1 MAIEH
6 KKSIYICAISTIYIT
21 CIQHNILTLRKIYG
35 ILKKIVGGSYMSIT
49 LYDLYHQSK
58 SKYKLKLIAG
68 ETGLKNVVS
77 WVQFTEDIMTVNF
90 LKGSEL
96 ILTTGLNA
104 NNTKWIYEFVKELM
118 NQKST
123 GLIINIGNYI
133 VESDINE
140 EIKEMCNKNEFPLF
154 IMPWEIRLSDIMQDF
169 CSQLLRDS
177 KDQDN
182 ITIALKEI
190 IFHPDKAS
198 SYMNELNSYGY
209 YQNENYN
216 VLGICFNNRKELD
229 DRSKHDF
236 INISNILIKEEFD
249 YHMYL
254 EGNML
259 IIIMHHIDRL
269 LVERIVEI
277 LEKYKQIVRIGVG
290 DICDNLYSIALCYH
304 QAVSAINV
312 ARYKDVKK
320 CYFEDLGMYRIL
332 FFVSDLKIL
341 EKIYKESLD
350 ILEEY
355 DNNRG
360 SNLLETLELYVR
372 YDTSI
377 QKVADK
383 TFTHRNTVNYRV
395 KKIKELLNDDIST
408 MESKSKLQM
417 AFYIKNYLSLKR
429 QTGAL

>member
-1 MAIEH
+1 
-6 KKSIYICAISTIYIT
+6 
-21 CIQHNILTLRKIYG
+21 
-35 ILKKIVGGSYMSIT
+35 MSIT

-68 ETGLKNVVS
+68 EAGLKNVVS
-77 WVQFTEDIMTVNF
+77 WVQFTEDIMTISF

-104 NNTKWIYEFVKELM
+104 NNTQWIYEFVKELID
-118 NQKST
+118 QKST

-133 VESDINE
+133 VEADIKE
-140 EIKEMCNKNEFPLF
+140 EIKDMCNKNEFPLF

-177 KDQDN
+177 RDQDN

-190 IFHPDKAS
+190 IFHPANAS
-198 SYMNELNSYGY
+198 SYFSELNSYNY
-209 YQNENYN
+209 YQNETYSI
-216 VLGICFNNRKELD
+216 LAIYFNNMKMLED
-229 DRSKHDF
+229 KPKHNF
-236 INISNILIKEEFD
+236 INITNILIKEEFD

-254 EGNML
+254 DGKMI
-259 IIIMHHIDRL
+259 IIIMHQVDKQIL
-269 LVERIVEI
+269 ERIVER
-277 LEKYKQIVRIGVG
+277 LEKYKPITRIGIG
-290 DICDNLYSIALCYH
+290 DISDSIHSIALSYH
-304 QAVSAINV
+304 QAVSALS
-312 ARYKDVKK
+312 AAKYKDIRT
-320 CYFEDLGMYRIL
+320 CYFKSLGMYRIL
-332 FFVSDLKIL
+332 FFVSDVAIL

-355 DNNRG
+355 DINKG

-377 QKVADK
+377 QLVAEK

-408 MESKSKLQM
+408 MESKCKLQM
-417 AFYIKNYLSLKR
+417 AFYIKNYLQLKL
-429 QTGAL
+429 QTGIL